1 MKSMRKL
8 ILLAAAVLS
17 IAVTAS
23 AQDYPS
29 EPYEFILAKLASA
42 EGRFDEALGHLD
54 KVLEKEP
61 DNSVL
66 LYERA
71 MILVDA
77 SRIDKAEAE
86 LRKVVT
92 IKPEFYDAQ
101 RILGRILLDRAGS
114 DRTKVDEALDHLKAA
129 FKANPD
135 DLGTGIAVSQI
146 YVSTGRTA
154 EAEKVLAQLI
164 ERAPDQRALNYNY
177 AQVLTK
183 LGRGNES
190 KQYLERAVLLDPTFG
205 PAILQLVDLYQKEG
219 EWEKAATVLQP
230 LIEEDPMNLDL
241 QRQQAYYF
249 LRAGQTDK
257 ARARFKA
264 LAQADPHDTRSR
276 FYLAE
281 SLADMQQYEEADKIY
296 RALLEQTPDDADLM
310 ASYGISQMSQ
320 KKYDDAAKTFH
331 TLLGFKDL
339 PDNSV
344 VLAKTQLA
352 AIDLARGNYDQA
364 VAGTKDILVF
374 RDKPNNQA
382 VAVALDALKK
392 EKKYKEGVA
401 LLQPLVDKY
410 ASDAL
415 LSSRYIEML
424 ARAGDMQQAQLA
436 ASTQMKFGVRNTL
449 AAAEAYIAADQTPAA
464 ITLLKD
470 ALKTK
475 ADNVDLQFELGSAF
489 ERAGDRGNA
498 EKTFLG
504 ILEKNPEHA
513 GTMNYLGYM
522 WAESGQNLDRAA
534 AMLTKAVGQE
544 PRNGAY
550 IDSLGWVY
558 YRQGK
563 LDLAEKL
570 LTDATRLLPNDATV
584 HEHLGDVVAKRGDV
598 TRALSLYRVAL
609 VLEQESKD
617 EQKLRT
623 KIAELE
629 KQAQAAKR

>member
-1 MKSMRKL
+1 
-8 ILLAAAVLS
+8 
-17 IAVTAS
+17 
-23 AQDYPS
+23 
-29 EPYEFILAKLASA
+29 
-42 EGRFDEALGHLD
+42 
-54 KVLEKEP
+54 
-61 DNSVL
+61 VL

-92 IKPEFYDAQ
+92 IKPDFYDAQ

-114 DRTKVDEALDHLKAA
+114 DRTKVDEALDHLRAA

-154 EAEKVLAQLI
+154 EAERVLAQLI

-190 KQYLERAVLLDPTFG
+190 KQYLERAILLDPTFG

-219 EWEKAATVLQP
+219 EWEKAANVLQP
-230 LIEEDPMNLDL
+230 LIAEDPMNLDL

-257 ARARFKA
+257 ARAGFKA
-264 LAQADPHDTRSR
+264 LAEADPHDTRSR

-281 SLADMQQYEEADKIY
+281 SLADMQQYDEADKIY
-296 RALLEQTPDDADLM
+296 RTLLEQTPEDADLM
-310 ASYGISQMSQ
+310 ASYGISLMSQ

-339 PDNSV
+339 PDNTI

-374 RDKPNNQA
+374 REKPNNQA
-382 VAVALDALKK
+382 VGVALDALKK
-392 EKKYKEGVA
+392 QKKYKEAVA
-401 LLQPLVDKY
+401 LLQPLADKY

-424 ARAGDMQQAQLA
+424 ARSGDMQQAQLA
-436 ASTQMKFGVRNTL
+436 ASTQMKFGARNTL

-475 ADNVDLQFELGSAF
+475 ADDIDLQFELGSAF

-504 ILEKNPEHA
+504 ILEKNPDHA

-550 IDSLGWVY
+550 IDSLGWLY

-570 LTDATRLLPNDATV
+570 LTDATHLLPNDATV
-584 HEHLGDVVAKRGDV
+584 REHLGDVVAKRGDV
-598 TRALSLYRVAL
+598 PRALSLYRAAL